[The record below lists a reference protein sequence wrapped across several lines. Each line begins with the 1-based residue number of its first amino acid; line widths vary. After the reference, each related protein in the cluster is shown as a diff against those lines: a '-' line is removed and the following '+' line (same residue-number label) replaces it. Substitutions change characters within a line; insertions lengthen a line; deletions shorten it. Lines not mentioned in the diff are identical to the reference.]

1 MNENDGKKM
10 YIISKKEKIL
20 YKKYKFSLFS
30 ANYENKENSNQKIK
44 FPINISKENRKIF
57 KKF

>member
-30 ANYENKENSNQKIK
+30 VHYENKENSN
-44 FPINISKENRKIF
+44 
-57 KKF
+57 